1 MVEREAAAFA
11 VPLDHLFGQDLILL
25 LEDGQVL
32 RGQGAGIVR
41 LADHGLHAQLGKA
54 EVGHVEDVVGK
65 IRVKV
70 GVSAAHVVVLIAAL
84 LDKLLELG
92 HDGIIAAAARVILAE
107 AVVDFLAA
115 VQAQNDIVT
124 LLVAEVD
131 DIVVDEH
138 AVGGHG
144 EAEILVVDLLLLT
157 AIGHQL
163 FDHIEIHQRLTAE
176 EVDFEVAAGA
186 AVLNEEIHG
195 ALAHLKAHEGT
206 LALITALGS
215 KAVGAVQV
223 TGVGHMQAESFDHGV
238 AVLEVKCHI
247 LVDIRAP
254 QLARLF
260 QGGDI
265 IDALAQVFL
274 GDVGPVAIFFH
285 HGRHDL
291 VRGVVCIHGDHIIRH
306 IVHHMYGT
314 AAGIQHDVISIQLIL
329 MYHFYLHTIK
339 KCRPAKAA

>member
-1 MVEREAAAFA
+1 MVEREAAALA

-32 RGQGAGIVR
+32 RGQGAGVVR
-41 LADHGLHAQLGKA
+41 LTDHGLHAQLGKA
-54 EVGHVEDVVGK
+54 EVSHVEDVVGK
-65 IRVKV
+65 V
-70 GVSAAHVVVLIAAL
+70 GVEMGVGAAHVVVLIAAL
-84 LDKLLELG
+84 LDELLELG

-107 AVVDFLAA
+107 AVVDLLAA
-115 VQAQNDIVT
+115 VQAQNDIVA

-157 AIGHQL
+157 AVGHQL
-163 FDHIEIHQRLTAE
+163 FDHIEIHQRLTAKE
-176 EVDFEVAAGA
+176 IDFEVAAGA

-238 AVLEVKCHI
+238 AVLKVKRHI

-265 IDALAQVFL
+265 VDALAQVSL
-274 GDVGPVAIFFH
+274 CDVGTVAIFFH

-291 VRGVVCIHGDHIIRH
+291 VRGVVCIHSDHVIRH
-306 IVHHMYGT
+306 IVHHMHGT